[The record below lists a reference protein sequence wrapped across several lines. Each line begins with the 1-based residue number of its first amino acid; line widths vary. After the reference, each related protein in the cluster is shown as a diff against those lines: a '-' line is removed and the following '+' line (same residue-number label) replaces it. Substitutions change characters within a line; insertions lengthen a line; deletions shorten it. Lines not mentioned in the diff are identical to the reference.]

1 MPSIREDI
9 SKITAQVNKLNNEAK
24 EAAQS
29 TKSIGNSL
37 KFDSGNVDLIKQRFA
52 SLKNELEINNKKLA
66 EMKKARQDLEALKQ
80 TDAYK
85 NDATALQK
93 INKLIDDY
101 RVKIQYAIDKQKE
114 LENAT
119 NGVAERQAIVSAVT
133 AQVNEQYE
141 KTEKTAQK
149 LNRVALRLVAT
160 MTMVVKSSIQTGKEV
175 YSMSKRFNSSAEDVQ
190 IWNRALE
197 LATGTQ
203 DIFNDGM
210 KAMIQGMSQISAGR
224 GIAYNNVLKAIGVNY
239 SEIASLTPTEQF
251 EAIINGL
258 AGVENYSMRAGYAQ
272 QLFQEKGV
280 LLAGALEGGTEA
292 IEEFKKQAQEFSFIS
307 DENAEALVKV
317 GFELE
322 KAKSQLSVVGADL
335 TIALVPA
342 IEVLTTMLKVVSP
355 IIKSFSEGLKQMGT
369 AGGILLTVTVGTMII
384 MPKIIAFSKMVT
396 TARRVEAKATN
407 ELADAQNRL
416 RFGFSGWIGIAFG
429 ALSLITT
436 LIGAFSKAKD
446 EADGFND
453 SLKDTVSESQGIVGG
468 AVSDYTTTTEQIATR
483 STTYEMILNATIH
496 GEGDTPISDENA
508 VKVSQM
514 VADEVNKGFG
524 ELIK

>member
-1 MPSIREDI
+1 MPSIREDL
-9 SKITAQVNKLNNEAK
+9 SKITAEVNKLNNEAK

-29 TKSIGNSL
+29 TKSIGNNL
-37 KFDSGNVDLIKQRFA
+37 KFKPDDIDLVKKRFA
-52 SLKNELEINNKKLA
+52 SLRNELEINNKKLA
-66 EMKKARQDLEALKQ
+66 EMKKASEKLSELKSSK
-80 TDAYK
+80 AYK
-85 NDATALQK
+85 DDAEALQK
-93 INKLIDDY
+93 INKLLDDY
-101 RVKIQYAIDKQKE
+101 RVKIQYAEDKKE
-114 LENAT
+114 QLVAASKKEVENA
-119 NGVAERQAIVSAVT
+119 EILKIKT
-133 AQVNEQYE
+133 AQVNEEYAKAEQ
-141 KTEKTAQK
+141 TAQK
-149 LNRVALRLVAT
+149 LNRVALSLVAT
-160 MTMVVKSSIQTGKEV
+160 MTKIVTSSVETGKQV
-175 YSMSKRFNSSAEDVQ
+175 YSMSQRFNSSAEDVQ

-292 IEEFKKQAQEFSFIS
+292 IEKFKEQAKEFGIIS
-307 DENAEALVKV
+307 DENAQRLVEV

-322 KAKSQLSVVGADL
+322 KSKSQLGVLGAEL

-342 IEVLTTMLKVVSP
+342 VEVLTGLLKVASP
-355 IIKSFSEGLKQMGT
+355 IIKVIAKGLEATGI
-369 AGGILLTVTVGTMII
+369 AGGIVLTSTLAMLIVY
-384 MPKIIAFSKMVT
+384 PKIIMWRKQHRIA
-396 TARRVEAKATN
+396 ALLEALAIEKVGDATKKASIG
-407 ELADAQNRL
+407 L
-416 RFGFSGWIGIAFG
+416 SGWIGVAIG
-429 ALSLITT
+429 AIGILGGLIS
-436 LIGAFSKAKD
+436 AFSKAKN
-446 EADGFND
+446 EADGLND
-453 SLKDTVSESQGIVGG
+453 SLSETVAESQGIVGG

-508 VKVSQM
+508 VKVTQM

>member
-93 INKLIDDY
+93 INKLLDDY

-149 LNRVALRLVAT
+149 LNRVALSLVAT
-160 MTMVVKSSIQTGKEV
+160 MTKIVTSSIQTGKEV

-224 GIAYNNVLKAIGVNY
+224 GIAYNNVLKAIGVSY

-280 LLAGALEGGTEA
+280 LLAGALDGGTEA
-292 IEEFKKQAQEFSFIS
+292 IERYKEQAQEFGIIS
-307 DENAEALVKV
+307 GENAEELVKL
-317 GFELE
+317 GFRLE
-322 KAKSQLSVVGADL
+322 EAKSQLSVVGAEL
-335 TIALVPA
+335 TIGIAP
-342 IEVLTTMLKVVSP
+342 VLQIITTGLKVVQP
-355 IIKSFSEGLKQMGT
+355 IVSALAKGLEKMGVVGGLIVTIGLT
-369 AGGILLTVTVGTMII
+369 AMII
-384 MPKIIAFSKMVT
+384 MPKIIMFSKQHRI
-396 TARRVEAKATN
+396 ARLLEAQAIEKVG
-407 ELADAQNRL
+407 EAQRKL
-416 RFGFSGWIGIAFG
+416 TIGFGGWIGIAAG
-429 ALSLITT
+429 ALGIITT
-436 LIGAFSKAKD
+436 LIGAFGKAKD
-446 EADGFND
+446 EADGLND
-453 SLKDTVSESQGIVGG
+453 SLSETVAESQGIVGG

-508 VKVSQM
+508 VKVSKM
-514 VADEVNKGFG
+514 VSDEVNKGFG

>member
-29 TKSIGNSL
+29 TKSIGNNL
-37 KFDSGNVDLIKQRFA
+37 KFKPDDIDLVKKRFA
-52 SLKNELEINNKKLA
+52 SLRNELEINNKKLT
-66 EMKKARQDLEALKQ
+66 EMEKASEELSKLKSSK
-80 TDAYK
+80 AYK
-85 NDATALQK
+85 DDAEALQK
-93 INKLIDDY
+93 INKLLDDY
-101 RVKIQYAIDKQKE
+101 RVKIQYAKDKKE
-114 LENAT
+114 QLVAASKKEVENAEILKIKT
-119 NGVAERQAIVSAVT
+119 EQINK
-133 AQVNEQYE
+133 QYE
-141 KTEKTAQK
+141 KTEETAQK
-149 LNRVALRLVAT
+149 LNRVALSLIAA
-160 MTMVVKSSIQTGKEV
+160 MTKIVTSSVETGKQV

-280 LLAGALEGGTEA
+280 LLAGALDGGTEA
-292 IEEFKKQAQEFSFIS
+292 IERYKEQAKEYGIIS
-307 DENAEALVKV
+307 GENAQRLVEI

-322 KAKSQLSVVGADL
+322 KAKSQLSVVGAEL
-335 TIALVPA
+335 TIGIAP
-342 IEVLTTMLKVVSP
+342 VLQIITTGLKVVQP
-355 IIKSFSEGLKQMGT
+355 IISALAKGLEKMGVV
-369 AGGILLTVTVGTMII
+369 GGLIVTVSLTAMII
-384 MPKIIAFSKMVT
+384 MPKIIMFSKQHRI
-396 TARRVEAKATN
+396 ARLLEAQAIEKVG
-407 ELADAQNRL
+407 EAQKKL
-416 RFGFSGWIGIAFG
+416 TIGFGGWIGIALG
-429 ALSLITT
+429 ALGIITT

-446 EADGFND
+446 EADGLND

-508 VKVSQM
+508 VTVSQM

>member
-1 MPSIREDI
+1 MPSIKDDI
-9 SKITAQVNKLNNEAK
+9 RKITAEVNELNNKSK
-24 EAAQS
+24 EAART

-37 KFDSGNVDLIKQRFA
+37 KFDSNNVELIKQRFS
-52 SLKNELEINNKKLA
+52 SLKQELELNNKKLA
-66 EMKKARQDLEALKQ
+66 EMKKARQELEALKE

-85 NDATALQK
+85 NDANALRQ

-101 RVKIQYAIDKQKE
+101 SVKIEYAIDKQKE

-119 NGVAERQAIVSAVT
+119 NGVAERQAIVKAVT
-133 AQVNEQYE
+133 EQVNEEYAKSEQ
-141 KTEKTAQK
+141 TAQK
-149 LNRVALRLVAT
+149 LNRVALSLVAT
-160 MTMVVKSSIQTGKEV
+160 MTKIVTSSIETGKQV
-175 YSMSKRFNSSAEDVQ
+175 YSMSQRFNSSAEDVQ

-224 GIAYNNVLKAIGVNY
+224 GIAYNNVLKAIGLNY
-239 SEIASLTPTEQF
+239 EEIASLTPTEQF

-258 AGVENYSMRAGYAQ
+258 AGVENYSIRAGYAQ

-280 LLAGALEGGTEA
+280 LLAGALDGGAEA
-292 IEEFKKQAQEFSFIS
+292 IEKYKEQAKEFGIIS
-307 DENAEALVKV
+307 GENAQRLVEV

-335 TIALVPA
+335 TIGIVP
-342 IEVLTTMLKVVSP
+342 VLKIITTGLKVVQPLLSATAN
-355 IIKSFSEGLKQMGT
+355 GLEKMGVF
-369 AGGILLTVTVGTMII
+369 GGLLITTGLTTMII
-384 MPKIIAFSKMVT
+384 MPKIIAFSKQHRI
-396 TARRVEAKATN
+396 ARLLEAQAIEKVA
-407 ELADAQNRL
+407 LAQEGL
-416 RFGFSGWIGIAFG
+416 FSGVGGWIGIAVG
-429 ALSLITT
+429 AIGILSALITS
-436 LIGAFSKAKD
+436 FSKAKD
-446 EADGFND
+446 EADGFNETI
-453 SLKDTVSESQGIVGG
+453 SKNQGIVGG

-508 VKVSQM
+508 VKVTQM

>member
-1 MPSIREDI
+1 MPSIRDDI

-24 EAAQS
+24 EAATN

-85 NDATALQK
+85 NDASALQK
-93 INKLIDDY
+93 INKLLDDY

-119 NGVAERQAIVSAVT
+119 DGVAERQAIVKAVT
-133 AQVNEQYE
+133 EQVNEEYE

-149 LNRVALRLVAT
+149 LNRVALSLIAT
-160 MTMVVKSSIQTGKEV
+160 MTKIVTSSVETGKQV
-175 YSMSKRFNSSAEDVQ
+175 YSMSQRFNSSAEDVQ
-190 IWNRALE
+190 VWNRALE

-258 AGVENYSMRAGYAQ
+258 AGIENYSMRAGYAQ

-292 IEEFKKQAQEFSFIS
+292 IEKYKEQAKEFGIIS
-307 DENAEALVKV
+307 SENAQQLVEV
-317 GFELE
+317 GFEIE
-322 KAKSQLSVVGADL
+322 KAKSQLGVLGGEL

-342 IEVLTTMLKVVSP
+342 VEVLTSLLKVVSP
-355 IIKSFSEGLKQMGT
+355 IIKGISEGLKATGT
-369 AGGILLTVTVGTMII
+369 AGGIVLTTTIALMVIY
-384 MPKIIAFSKMVT
+384 PKIIMWRKQHRIVALL
-396 TARRVEAKATN
+396 EAQAIEKVNVATKAASIG
-407 ELADAQNRL
+407 L
-416 RFGFSGWIGIAFG
+416 GGWLGIAISAIGIIG
-429 ALSLITT
+429 GLIS
-436 LIGAFSKAKD
+436 AFSKAND
-446 EADGFND
+446 EAEELNNNLDET
-453 SLKDTVSESQGIVGG
+453 LRESQGIVGG

-496 GEGDTPISDENA
+496 GEGDTPISDDNA
-508 VKVSQM
+508 VKVTQM

>member
-24 EAAQS
+24 EAATN

-37 KFDSGNVDLIKQRFA
+37 KFDSGNIDLIKQRFA

-66 EMKKARQDLEALKQ
+66 EMKKARQELEALKS

-93 INKLIDDY
+93 INKLLDDY

-119 NGVAERQAIVSAVT
+119 NGVAERQAIVKAVT
-133 AQVNEQYE
+133 AQVNEEYE

-149 LNRVALRLVAT
+149 LNRVALSLVAT
-160 MTMVVKSSIQTGKEV
+160 MTKIVTSSVQTGKEA

-203 DIFNDGM
+203 DIFNDSM

-224 GIAYNNVLKAIGVNY
+224 GIAYNNVLKEIGINY
-239 SEIASLTPTEQF
+239 SDIASLNPTEQF
-251 EAIINGL
+251 EEIINAL
-258 AGVENYSMRAGYAQ
+258 AGVENYSMRASYAS

-292 IEEFKKQAQEFSFIS
+292 IEEFKKQAQEYGIIS
-307 DENAEALVKV
+307 DENTQRLVEV

-322 KAKSQLSVVGADL
+322 KAKSQLSVVGAEL
-335 TIALVPA
+335 TIGIAP
-342 IEVLTTMLKVVSP
+342 VLQIITTGLKVVQP
-355 IIKSFSEGLKQMGT
+355 ILSATAKGLEQMGVF
-369 AGGILLTVTVGTMII
+369 GGIIVTTGLTAMII
-384 MPKIIAFSKMVT
+384 MPKIIMFSKQHRI
-396 TARRVEAKATN
+396 ARLLEAQAMEKVAV
-407 ELADAQNRL
+407 AQKGL
-416 RFGFSGWIGIAFG
+416 TLGFGGWFAIAGVGIGL
-429 ALSLITT
+429 LST

-446 EADGFND
+446 EADGLND
-453 SLKDTVSESQGIVGG
+453 SLNETVKESQGIVGG
-468 AVSDYTTTTEQIATR
+468 AVSDYTTTTEQIATK